1 MQNTSGTYLRAEN
14 AVSAGTSVGAAAG
27 ASVANSGARA
37 GASAA
42 SSGTNSEPSAGAS
55 AANAEMGAGSNA
67 ESAGLRLFA
76 SLRPAPSALARLA
89 PARPARPAP
98 SAPARLASEAPARLA
113 SQSSLRSVSAAVLP
127 RPLTPL
133 LAVALALMA
142 LLALAVAFPARAE
155 AKSYAMPSVDIQAQV
170 ETDGSLHVVEQR
182 VFDFDGDFTALWWN
196 LGDNLPAGASI
207 QINGVRMGL
216 LDAEGALVGE
226 WTTLGSVPFVLSW
239 RDEGGPGVDA
249 YSFDEPQN
257 TVYVFFNQSDT
268 RMMVELDYTVLGGV
282 RAYED
287 VGEVYWKYVGSQWAE
302 DSDSVSMTLTLP
314 VPQGEEVKAGE
325 NVRAWGHGPLD
336 GTVSVNAD
344 GSVVYRVPHVR
355 AGQFAEAR
363 VVFPVEWLT
372 NLSAEA
378 AARYGGVSRLDDVL
392 AEEQAWSDQA
402 NRDRMTSLAFVIGCA
417 ALCVL
422 LLAWALW
429 AYFRF
434 GREHKPDFTDEYW
447 RDVPDPSVH
456 PAVIGRLWRWDR
468 EDSDDFSATVM
479 HLAHVG
485 AVRIDSGSYQEK
497 GLLRERTK
505 EDYYITRLPAAD
517 AVESPVDREAL
528 DLLFGRVADGADSLW
543 FGSIKQYGED
553 HPEEFTEALDSWQ
566 GVLSAE
572 TNKQDFFEAK
582 SERYRTVVLV
592 ALAVVLGLGV
602 AASLVS
608 DTFIPLVF
616 ALPTAVALGVIA
628 NYMPRRTVRGNNLVA
643 RCKALRNWLRDFSS
657 LDERPPTDVKVWGEF
672 MVYAYLFG
680 VADEAIEQLRT
691 TVPQVFEYDGS
702 LGVTYMPWW
711 FWYTSGNTLTGE
723 ALPSVG
729 EMFESTLE
737 NSLSAA
743 AEALSAASGG
753 FSSGGGFGGGFSGGG
768 GGGFGG
774 GGGAR

>member
-1 MQNTSGTYLRAEN
+1 MQNTSGTYLRAAS
-14 AVSAGTSVGAAAG
+14 AVSTGTNVEAG
-27 ASVANSGARA
+27 A

-42 SSGTNSEPSAGAS
+42 NSGTCAETSAANSGTNAGAGAGTNAGAGAEMGAGAG
-55 AANAEMGAGSNA
+55 AANAEMGARLSV
-67 ESAGLRLFA
+67 ESAGTSVGPRLFA
-76 SLRPAPSALARLA
+76 SPCPAPSVPVC
-89 PARPARPAP
+89 PA
-98 SAPARLASEAPARLA
+98 SGSPARLA
-113 SQSSLRSVSAAVLP
+113 SQASLRPLSATALP

-133 LAVALALMA
+133 LAAALALMT
-142 LLALAVAFPARAE
+142 LLALVVAFPARAE

-196 LGDNLPAGASI
+196 LGDNLPTGASI
-207 QINGVRMGL
+207 QVNGVRMGL

-344 GSVVYRVPHVR
+344 VR

-363 VVFPVEWLT
+363 VVFPVAWLT
-372 NLSAEA
+372 NLSVEA

-422 LLAWALW
+422 LLVWGLW

-505 EDYYITRLPAAD
+505 EDYFITRLPAAD
-517 AVESPVDREAL
+517 AVENPVDREAL
-528 DLLFGRVADGADSLW
+528 NLLFGRVAGGADSLW

-743 AEALSAASGG
+743 SEALSAASGG